1 MTWTIDDAKT
11 YAINA
16 HRSINQL
23 RPYTN
28 EPYEVHPA
36 EVAALVESVPHTKA
50 MLAAAWLHDTRDDV
64 PGVTIEGLAA
74 KFDDEVA
81 GIVDDLSDHEKGTGT
96 RKQRKAAERQRI
108 AGARAAS
115 QTVRLADVI
124 SNTRSIVERNPSFA
138 RTYVPEKAELIKVL
152 TKGDPTLLALAHKT
166 VDEALASLS
175 RLAPAQGRH
184 G

>member
-11 YAINA
+11 FAIKA
-16 HRSINQL
+16 HRSIKQM
-23 RPYTN
+23 RPYSN

-50 MLAAAWLHDTRDDV
+50 MLAAAWLHDTKDDV
-64 PGVTIEGLAA
+64 PSVTIEELATE
-74 KFDDEVA
+74 FDDEVA
-81 GIVDDLSDHEKGTGT
+81 GIVDDLSDHEQGKGT
-96 RKQRKAAERQRI
+96 RRQRKAAERERM
-108 AGARAAS
+108 ALVAAAS
-115 QTVRLADVI
+115 QTVRLADII
-124 SNTRSIVERNPSFA
+124 SNVRTIVERKPSFA

-152 TKGDPTLLALAHKT
+152 TKGDPTLLALARKT
-166 VDEALASLS
+166 VDEALAALS

>member
-11 YAINA
+11 YAIRA

-23 RPYTN
+23 RPYSN

-50 MLAAAWLHDTRDDV
+50 MAAAAWLHDTKDDV
-64 PGVTIEGLAA
+64 PGVTIEGLTAS
-74 KFDDEVA
+74 FDDEVA

-96 RKQRKAAERQRI
+96 RSQRKAAERERM
-108 AGARAAS
+108 ANVGAAS

-124 SNTRSIVERNPSFA
+124 SNVRTIVERNPGFA
-138 RTYVPEKAELIKVL
+138 RTYVPEKAELLKVL
-152 TKGDPTLLALAHKT
+152 TKGDPTLLALAHET
-166 VDEALASLS
+166 VEAALTALGL
-175 RLAPAQGRH
+175 REHKERH
-184 G
+184 RG